1 MQNYVTYKKF
11 PDAQEARAL
20 QHFLI
25 GNGIECLFIDDSPSM
40 GSAMAGDYGKQYEVQ
55 LKPEQF
61 EVADKLLEEYAA
73 SMLTDLPEDYYLL
86 SFTDEELYDVI
97 LKHEEWSEFDYMLA
111 RKLLTERGKN
121 IDESLIKSLRKQR
134 MDDLAKPEGNQ
145 HAWIIVGYAL
155 SFLGGFFGFITG
167 YVLWTSKKTLP
178 NGQVVPT
185 YSEEDRKH
193 GKIIFWL
200 GVVLLIIYV
209 AIILLADIKM
219 RR

>member
-61 EVADKLLEEYAA
+61 EAADKLLEEYAT

-86 SFTDEELYDVI
+86 SFSDEELHDVVV
-97 LKHEEWSEFDYMLA
+97 KHDEWSEFDYVLA
-111 RKLLTERGKN
+111 RKLLAERGKG
-121 IDESLIKSLRKQR
+121 IDEDELKTLRQHR
-134 MDDLAKPEGNQ
+134 IENLAKPEKRQKGWVI
-145 HAWIIVGYAL
+145 AGYIMA
-155 SFLGGFFGFITG
+155 FLGGLGGIITG
-167 YVLWTSKKTLP
+167 YVLWTSTKTLP

-185 YSEEDRKH
+185 YSEADRKH
-193 GKIIFWL
+193 GKSIVIF
-200 GVVLLIIYV
+200 G
-209 AIILLADIKM
+209 AIMLPVMFCIKIFLFA
-219 RR
+219 